1 VALTTEKA
9 ARMKGAH
16 TMNKESLIAA
26 GFTEE
31 QAAKIMEMHKK
42 AIDGNYVPKATFE
55 AEREKCKNLTAQI
68 AERDKQIAELGTF
81 KGTAEQLK
89 MKVAELEKQNKEA
102 REKFEADLLQVQ
114 KEAAIRLEIAS
125 SVIDPD
131 DVIPKLDQS
140 KIVFKD
146 GKIVSGL
153 TEQLEELKKTKPHY
167 FKTEKKD
174 PEGIPPGWLFGKTP
188 PESSD
193 DMSGDEKSEAE
204 LFGEM
209 LASFKL
215 SSNTA
220 AKKVA
225 ETYFK

>member
-1 VALTTEKA
+1 
-9 ARMKGAH
+9 
-16 TMNKESLIAA
+16 MNKESLIAA

-31 QAAKIMEMHKK
+31 QATKIMQMHQK

-55 AEREKCKNLTAQI
+55 AEREKSKNLTAQV
-68 AERDKQIAELGTF
+68 ADRDKQITELGAF
-81 KGTAEQLK
+81 KGTAEQLQT
-89 MKVAELEKQNKEA
+89 KVADLEKQNKEA
-102 REKFEADLLQVQ
+102 KDKFDADLLQAQ
-114 KEAAIRLEIAS
+114 KDAAIRFDIAS

-131 DVIPKLDQS
+131 DVLPKLDQS

-153 TEQLEELKKTKPHY
+153 TEQLDELKKSKPHY

-174 PEGIPPGWLFGKTP
+174 PEGIPQGWLFGKTP
-188 PESSD
+188 PESGD
-193 DMSGDEKSEAE
+193 DDKSGGKKSEAE

-209 LASFKL
+209 LASSKL
-215 SSNTA
+215 SGTTA
-220 AKKVA
+220 AEKAA

>member
-1 VALTTEKA
+1 
-9 ARMKGAH
+9 
-16 TMNKESLIAA
+16 MNKESLIAA

-55 AEREKCKNLTAQI
+55 AEREKSKNLTAQI

-102 REKFEADLLQVQ
+102 KEKFEADLLQAQ
-114 KEAAIRLEIAS
+114 KEAAIRFDIAS

-131 DVIPKLDQS
+131 DVLPKLDQS

-153 TEQLEELKKTKPHY
+153 AEQLEELKKTKPHY

-174 PEGIPPGWLFGKTP
+174 PEGIPQGWLFGKTP

-193 DMSGDEKSEAE
+193 DGKDGGKKSEAE

-209 LASFKL
+209 LAGFKL
-215 SSNTA
+215 SSASA
-220 AKKVA
+220 AEKA
-225 ETYFK
+225 TETYFK